1 MLLEIVVENTVRTPC
16 PRACPH
22 RTLPVTIVHS
32 TAGMQSDRRIRCKFK
47 GCVTKS
53 LLCVRSKGKGA
64 SRAARAQCAYPVLSA
79 KRRHQLHH
87 VGHRVGSAEHLRQH
101 RQSARGQHEGSAAV
115 GPLRLVRAAR
125 QDALAHGTCGMRI
138 PWLASMVQGPDGP
151 REMRGD
157 SPHASVESCAS
168 LLKGIPLLVQHLID

>member
-1 MLLEIVVENTVRTPC
+1 
-16 PRACPH
+16 
-22 RTLPVTIVHS
+22 
-32 TAGMQSDRRIRCKFK
+32 MQSDRRIRCKFK

-53 LLCVRSKGKGA
+53 LLCVRSKCKGA

-157 SPHASVESCAS
+157 SGPHASGRSCAS
-168 LLKGIPLLVQHLID
+168 LLFSSHQGDETSHNTIPTTNCCCCFCTTTQPACKSHALSSHP